1 MGLFH
6 ERDHSGK
13 EKLLHYIQLFKSM
26 PLDQCH
32 GTSQLIINTLFAIKK
47 ILDPIKLRQ
56 VLSLNLTIGMCM
68 YNVHKCVGTYL
79 YVCGMCEG
87 YQR

>member
-32 GTSQLIINTLFAIKK
+32 GTSQLTL
-47 ILDPIKLRQ
+47 ILYFQLKRY
-56 VLSLNLTIGMCM
+56 LT
-68 YNVHKCVGTYL
+68 L
-79 YVCGMCEG
+79 
-87 YQR
+87 